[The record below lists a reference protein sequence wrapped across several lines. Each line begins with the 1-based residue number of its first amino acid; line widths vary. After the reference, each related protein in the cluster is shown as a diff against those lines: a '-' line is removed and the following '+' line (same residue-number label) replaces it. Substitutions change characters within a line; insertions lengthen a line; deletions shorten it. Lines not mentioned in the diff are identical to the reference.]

1 MMMIDFFLERIC
13 LYVGKRKRTRAHSVL
28 VGERSSLLSN

>member
-13 LYVGKRKRTRAHSVL
+13 RRKKKKDEWGFNARFHTV
-28 VGERSSLLSN
+28 

>member
-13 LYVGKRKRTRAHSVL
+13 RRKKKKDEWGYSFSR
-28 VGERSSLLSN
+28 GERSSLLSN

>member
-13 LYVGKRKRTRAHSVL
+13 RRKKKKDEGAHSFL

>member
-1 MMMIDFFLERIC
+1 MMIDFFLERIC
-13 LYVGKRKRTRAHSVL
+13 RRKKKKDEGAFL